1 MDKNTITLAKYLLT
15 KGVDSS
21 LQIQKLLFFIR
32 VEELK
37 NKVDNGFFE
46 KNNNFQAWIYGP
58 VNPESFY
65 HMQKYFNSEE
75 EAEEFFLSKEQT
87 KEIDKIYSKYL
98 VKYIDF
104 SPAKLVSE
112 SHKNISW
119 INARGDLDQ
128 YAPSKTYMKEDETF
142 IQFKN

>member
-15 KGVDSS
+15 KGVVSS

-65 HMQKYFNSEE
+65 YMQKYFNSEE
-75 EAEEFFLSKEQT
+75 EAEEFFLTEEQT
-87 KEIDKIYSKYL
+87 IEMDKMYL
-98 VKYIDF
+98 EYLTKYINF
-104 SPAKLVSE
+104 SPAKLVSK

-128 YAPSKTYMKEDETF
+128 YDPSTTYMKEDETF
-142 IQFKN
+142 IQFKD